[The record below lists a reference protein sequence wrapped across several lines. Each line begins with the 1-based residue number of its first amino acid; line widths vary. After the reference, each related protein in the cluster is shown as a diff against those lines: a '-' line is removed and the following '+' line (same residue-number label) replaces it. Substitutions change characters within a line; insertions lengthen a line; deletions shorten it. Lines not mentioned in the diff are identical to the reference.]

1 MQMEL
6 RQPVLQNKNPIVL
19 PAAVNIN
26 SPRSS
31 DCYWA
36 KLNDAQRVAKL
47 EVGGLVVSTS
57 SITNY
62 QLSEGH

>member
-1 MQMEL
+1 MEM
-6 RQPVLQNKNPIVL
+6 RQPVLQNKNLIVL

-31 DCYWA
+31 DCYRA
-36 KLNDAQRVAKL
+36 KLNDAQRAAKL
-47 EVGGLVVSTS
+47 EVGSLVVSTS
-57 SITNY
+57 SITNR